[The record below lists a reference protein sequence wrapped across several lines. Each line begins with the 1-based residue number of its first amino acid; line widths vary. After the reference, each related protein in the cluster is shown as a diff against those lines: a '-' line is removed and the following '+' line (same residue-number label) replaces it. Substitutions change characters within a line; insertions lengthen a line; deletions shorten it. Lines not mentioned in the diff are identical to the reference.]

1 MVDASQR
8 QVSRVEIVAA
18 AVIFTAG
25 VALRLAWVL
34 RPLTYDEASNY
45 LEFARHGPWF
55 AWSHY
60 PSPNNHVLHTLAV
73 WLSTT
78 LFGDSPAAI
87 RVPAVLAGAGVLAVG
102 FLVMRRMH
110 GPAAALIGLAIL
122 AADPMTAFA
131 GSVAR
136 GYSIATLAAVAAIG
150 LMDAQRDRPTVGR
163 WVALGLIVAAGAFTV
178 PTMLYPAA
186 AVFAWGGLS
195 ALVGGVG
202 RPDRKRFL
210 IGLFASAAL
219 AGIVTLLLYAPILHY
234 EGQAAISGN
243 RFVRPISTE
252 QFSDRL
258 GPWVDRLLSDASRG
272 VPGWGY
278 AVAALAVAGSLLPG
292 RGRRGKRDRVPLVF
306 VLILTLAVLLVVG
319 KRLPPARA
327 MGWAAVFLAGPAGA
341 AVAAVTAAAGGWIL
355 DRAATGGNRERLRRM
370 VVPAVAVLLA
380 AGLLIGA
387 ARAGAEPFARR
398 IGTFNSVGPV
408 LALLERDA
416 GREGDQVTAYVPE
429 DVVLKY
435 AITRADGPLPE
446 SIMERNRRARRVF
459 VVVQDNRHR
468 SADEQFRLALRVRR
482 IDPKRYAP
490 PVLLKDFGDVSVFLL
505 DSRAR

>member
-18 AVIFTAG
+18 VVIFTAG

-73 WLSTT
+73 WLSTV

-87 RVPAVLAGAGVLAVG
+87 RVPAVLAGAGVLAVAYV
-102 FLVMRRMH
+102 VMRRMH
-110 GPAAALIGLAIL
+110 GPAAALVGLAIL

-150 LMDAQRDRPTVGR
+150 LMDLQRDRPTVGR
-163 WVALGLIVAAGAFTV
+163 WVALGLVVAAGAFTV

-186 AVFAWGGLS
+186 AVFTWGGLS
-195 ALVGGVG
+195 AIVGGVG

-272 VPGWGY
+272 AAGWGY

-306 VLILTLAVLLVVG
+306 VLVLTLAALLVLG

-341 AVAAVTAAAGGWIL
+341 AMAAAGGWIL
-355 DRAATGGNRERLRRM
+355 DRLAKGGT
-370 VVPAVAVLLA
+370 VPMRPILAPAFAVLLA

-435 AITRADGPLPE
+435 AITRADGPLAE

-490 PVLLKDFGDVSVFLL
+490 PVLLKDFGDVSVYLL